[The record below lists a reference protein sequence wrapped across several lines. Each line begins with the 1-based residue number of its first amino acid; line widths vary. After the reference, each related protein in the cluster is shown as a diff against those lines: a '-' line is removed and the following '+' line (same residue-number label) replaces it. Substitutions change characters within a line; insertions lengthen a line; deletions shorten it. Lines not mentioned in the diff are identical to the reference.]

1 MKNNEMND
9 GLNELIEKLIKS
21 TGARTIKHKELENL
35 GSAVE
40 TIKECVS
47 KDKLI
52 GYIAIG
58 VSNTGEV
65 VNATVGSK
73 FAIYEMIN
81 LLFEAVAKIDTD
93 LGREILE
100 KLKSNFE
107 EIKTSKSE
115 DEKGSDND
123 CDEDDEDD
131 TKKEIAKKLKKIFS
145 KLKRDKDAEKLL
157 KGEVK
162 IRKKGDWWDKHI
174 EEQAEMLE
182 KLRARGYRAEFGVGF
197 DGCKK
202 IIDNYLRN

>member
-35 GSAVE
+35 DSAVE
-40 TIKECVS
+40 TIKEYVS

-52 GYIAIG
+52 GYITIG
-58 VSNTGEV
+58 LSNASEV
-65 VNATVGSK
+65 VNVTVGSK

-93 LGREILE
+93 LGGKILE

-123 CDEDDEDD
+123 CDEDGED
-131 TKKEIAKKLKKIFS
+131 KKAKNKV
-145 KLKRDKDAEKLL
+145 AEKI
-157 KGEVK
+157 KN
-162 IRKKGDWWDKHI
+162 
-174 EEQAEMLE
+174 MLA
-182 KLRARGYRAEFGVGF
+182 KCF
-197 DGCKK
+197 D
-202 IIDNYLRN
+202 IDLEDL

>member
-1 MKNNEMND
+1 MND

-35 GSAVE
+35 DSAVE

-52 GYIAIG
+52 GYITIG

-100 KLKSNFE
+100 KLKSNIE

-123 CDEDDEDD
+123 CDNDEDEDD
-131 TKKEIAKKLKKIFS
+131 MKKEIAKKLKKIFS
-145 KLKRDKDAEKLL
+145 KYFDIDSEDLDKK
-157 KGEVK
+157 
-162 IRKKGDWWDKHI
+162 
-174 EEQAEMLE
+174 
-182 KLRARGYRAEFGVGF
+182 
-197 DGCKK
+197 
-202 IIDNYLRN
+202 

>member
-9 GLNELIEKLIKS
+9 RLNELIDKLIKS

-35 GSAVE
+35 DSAVE

-52 GYIAIG
+52 GYITIG
-58 VSNTGEV
+58 LSNAGEV

-145 KLKRDKDAEKLL
+145 K
-157 KGEVK
+157 
-162 IRKKGDWWDKHI
+162 
-174 EEQAEMLE
+174 
-182 KLRARGYRAEFGVGF
+182 YF
-197 DGCKK
+197 D
-202 IIDNYLRN
+202 IDSEDY

>member
-52 GYIAIG
+52 GYITIG

-65 VNATVGSK
+65 INTTVGSK

-93 LGREILE
+93 LGGKILE

-107 EIKTSKSE
+107 EINTSKSE
-115 DEKGSDND
+115 DEKSSDND
-123 CDEDDEDD
+123 CDEGDED
-131 TKKEIAKKLKKIFS
+131 KKAKNKV
-145 KLKRDKDAEKLL
+145 AEKI
-157 KGEVK
+157 KN
-162 IRKKGDWWDKHI
+162 
-174 EEQAEMLE
+174 MLA
-182 KLRARGYRAEFGVGF
+182 KCF
-197 DGCKK
+197 D
-202 IIDNYLRN
+202 IDLEDL

>member
-21 TGARTIKHKELENL
+21 TGARTIKHKELEDID
-35 GSAVE
+35 STVE
-40 TIKECVS
+40 TIKEYVS

-52 GYIAIG
+52 GYITIG
-58 VSNTGEV
+58 LSNAGEV

-93 LGREILE
+93 LGGEILE

-107 EIKTSKSE
+107 EIKTSKPE

-145 KLKRDKDAEKLL
+145 K
-157 KGEVK
+157 
-162 IRKKGDWWDKHI
+162 
-174 EEQAEMLE
+174 
-182 KLRARGYRAEFGVGF
+182 YF
-197 DGCKK
+197 D
-202 IIDNYLRN
+202 IDSEDY

>member
-35 GSAVE
+35 DSAVE

-52 GYIAIG
+52 GYITIG

-65 VNATVGSK
+65 VNVTVGSK

-93 LGREILE
+93 LGGKILE

-123 CDEDDEDD
+123 CDEDNED
-131 TKKEIAKKLKKIFS
+131 KKAKNKV
-145 KLKRDKDAEKLL
+145 AEKI
-157 KGEVK
+157 KN
-162 IRKKGDWWDKHI
+162 
-174 EEQAEMLE
+174 MLA
-182 KLRARGYRAEFGVGF
+182 KCF
-197 DGCKK
+197 D
-202 IIDNYLRN
+202 IDLEDL

>member
-21 TGARTIKHKELENL
+21 TGTRTIKHKELENL
-35 GSAVE
+35 DSAVE
-40 TIKECVS
+40 TIKKCVS

-52 GYIAIG
+52 GYITIG
-58 VSNTGEV
+58 VFNTGEV

-81 LLFEAVAKIDTD
+81 LLFEVVAKIDTD

-145 KLKRDKDAEKLL
+145 K
-157 KGEVK
+157 
-162 IRKKGDWWDKHI
+162 
-174 EEQAEMLE
+174 
-182 KLRARGYRAEFGVGF
+182 YF
-197 DGCKK
+197 D
-202 IIDNYLRN
+202 IDSEDY

>member
-9 GLNELIEKLIKS
+9 RLNELIEKITKS
-21 TGARTIKHKELENL
+21 MGARTIKRKELDNL
-35 GSAVE
+35 DSTIE

-52 GYIAIG
+52 GYITIG
-58 VSNTGEV
+58 LSNAGEV

-93 LGREILE
+93 LGRKILE

-145 KLKRDKDAEKLL
+145 K
-157 KGEVK
+157 
-162 IRKKGDWWDKHI
+162 
-174 EEQAEMLE
+174 
-182 KLRARGYRAEFGVGF
+182 YF
-197 DGCKK
+197 D
-202 IIDNYLRN
+202 IDPEDY

>member
-21 TGARTIKHKELENL
+21 TGARTIKRKELDNL
-35 GSAVE
+35 NSAVE
-40 TIKECVS
+40 TIRECVEE
-47 KDKLI
+47 DKLI
-52 GYIAIG
+52 GYVVIG
-58 VSNTGEV
+58 LSNTGEV

-145 KLKRDKDAEKLL
+145 K
-157 KGEVK
+157 
-162 IRKKGDWWDKHI
+162 
-174 EEQAEMLE
+174 
-182 KLRARGYRAEFGVGF
+182 YF
-197 DGCKK
+197 D
-202 IIDNYLRN
+202 IDSEDY

>member
-65 VNATVGSK
+65 VNAIVGSK

-107 EIKTSKSE
+107 VIMTVMKTMRMIRRKKSR
-115 DEKGSDND
+115 KNLKRYFPNILTSILKI
-123 CDEDDEDD
+123 
-131 TKKEIAKKLKKIFS
+131 TKKAKKTQINCNVVLVYPLK
-145 KLKRDKDAEKLL
+145 
-157 KGEVK
+157 
-162 IRKKGDWWDKHI
+162 
-174 EEQAEMLE
+174 
-182 KLRARGYRAEFGVGF
+182 
-197 DGCKK
+197 
-202 IIDNYLRN
+202 

>member
-107 EIKTSKSE
+107 EIKTSESE

-123 CDEDDEDD
+123 CDEDNED
-131 TKKEIAKKLKKIFS
+131 KKAKNKV
-145 KLKRDKDAEKLL
+145 AEKI
-157 KGEVK
+157 KN
-162 IRKKGDWWDKHI
+162 
-174 EEQAEMLE
+174 MLA
-182 KLRARGYRAEFGVGF
+182 KCF
-197 DGCKK
+197 D
-202 IIDNYLRN
+202 IDLEDL

>member
-9 GLNELIEKLIKS
+9 RLNELMDKLIKS
-21 TGARTIKHKELENL
+21 TGARTIKRKELENL
-35 GSAVE
+35 DSAVE

-65 VNATVGSK
+65 VNATVGSP

-81 LLFEAVAKIDTD
+81 QLFEAVAKIDTD

-123 CDEDDEDD
+123 CDEDEEDD

-145 KLKRDKDAEKLL
+145 K
-157 KGEVK
+157 
-162 IRKKGDWWDKHI
+162 
-174 EEQAEMLE
+174 
-182 KLRARGYRAEFGVGF
+182 YF
-197 DGCKK
+197 D
-202 IIDNYLRN
+202 IDSEDY

>member
-9 GLNELIEKLIKS
+9 GLNELIEKLLKS

-35 GSAVE
+35 DSAVE
-40 TIKECVS
+40 TIKEYVS

-52 GYIAIG
+52 GYITIG
-58 VSNTGEV
+58 LSNASEV
-65 VNATVGSK
+65 VNVTVGSK

-93 LGREILE
+93 LGGKILE

-123 CDEDDEDD
+123 CDEDNED
-131 TKKEIAKKLKKIFS
+131 KKAKNKV
-145 KLKRDKDAEKLL
+145 AEKI
-157 KGEVK
+157 KN
-162 IRKKGDWWDKHI
+162 
-174 EEQAEMLE
+174 MLA
-182 KLRARGYRAEFGVGF
+182 KCF
-197 DGCKK
+197 D
-202 IIDNYLRN
+202 IDLEDL

>member
-35 GSAVE
+35 DSAVE

-52 GYIAIG
+52 GYITIG

-100 KLKSNFE
+100 KLKSNIE

-123 CDEDDEDD
+123 CDNDEDEDD
-131 TKKEIAKKLKKIFS
+131 MKKEIAKKLKKIFS
-145 KLKRDKDAEKLL
+145 KYFDIDSEDLDKK
-157 KGEVK
+157 
-162 IRKKGDWWDKHI
+162 
-174 EEQAEMLE
+174 
-182 KLRARGYRAEFGVGF
+182 
-197 DGCKK
+197 
-202 IIDNYLRN
+202 